1 LIFST
6 LNDLRGGVRG
16 ARALPFLFAGLW
28 LFVMLLASPT
38 LARTQTEALTIVT
51 SSGRHAFDVEIADSE
66 TEKAMGL
73 MFRRSLPRRS
83 GMLFV
88 HDRAGELTMWMKN
101 TFISLDMIFIRGNG
115 VVHRIARGTEPF
127 SEDIISS
134 QGDVTAVLELA
145 AGVADEIGLKPG
157 DKIVHRAFK
166 GAR

>member
-1 LIFST
+1 
-6 LNDLRGGVRG
+6 
-16 ARALPFLFAGLW
+16 
-28 LFVMLLASPT
+28 MLLAPQS

-51 SSGRHAFDVEIADSE
+51 SGGRHAFEVEIADSE

-83 GMLFV
+83 GMLFL

-127 SEDIISS
+127 SEDVIASH
-134 QGDVTAVLELA
+134 GDVTAVLEVA

-157 DKIVHRAFK
+157 DRIVHRAFK

>member
-1 LIFST
+1 LLLQT
-6 LNDLRGGVRG
+6 LNGVRG
-16 ARALPFLFAGLW
+16 RVHEARTLPLLACLW
-28 LFVMLLASPT
+28 LFVMLLASPS
-38 LARTQTEALTIVT
+38 LARTQTEVLTIVT
-51 SSGRHAFDVEIADSE
+51 SSGRHAFEVEIADSE

-83 GMLFV
+83 GMLFL

-115 VVHRIARGTEPF
+115 VVHRVVRGTEPF

-134 QGDVTAVLELA
+134 QGNVMAVLEVA

-157 DKIVHRAFK
+157 DRIVCRAFK

>member
-1 LIFST
+1 
-6 LNDLRGGVRG
+6 
-16 ARALPFLFAGLW
+16 
-28 LFVMLLASPT
+28 MLLAPPS
-38 LARTQTEALTIVT
+38 LARTQTEGLTIVT
-51 SSGRHAFDVEIADSE
+51 SGGRHAFEVEIADSE

-73 MFRRSLPRRS
+73 MVRRSLPRRS
-83 GMLFV
+83 GMLFL

-127 SEDIISS
+127 SEDVIAS
-134 QGDVTAVLELA
+134 QGNVTAVLEVA

-157 DKIVHRAFK
+157 DRIVHRAFK

>member
-1 LIFST
+1 M
-6 LNDLRGGVRG
+6 RG

-73 MFRRSLPRRS
+73 MFRSSLPRRS

-134 QGDVTAVLELA
+134 QGDVTAVLEVA
-145 AGVADEIGLKPG
+145 AGVADEIGVKLG
-157 DKIVHRAFK
+157 DKIVLRAFN

>member
-1 LIFST
+1 
-6 LNDLRGGVRG
+6 
-16 ARALPFLFAGLW
+16 
-28 LFVMLLASPT
+28 MLLASPS

-51 SSGRHAFDVEIADSE
+51 SNGRHAFEVEIADSE

-88 HDRAGELTMWMKN
+88 HERAGELTMWMKN
-101 TFISLDMIFIRGNG
+101 TFISLVMIFIRGDG
-115 VVHRIARGTEPF
+115 VVHRIARRTEPF
-127 SEDIISS
+127 SEDIIASH
-134 QGDVTAVLELA
+134 GNVTAVLEVA

-157 DKIVHRAFK
+157 DRIVHRAFK